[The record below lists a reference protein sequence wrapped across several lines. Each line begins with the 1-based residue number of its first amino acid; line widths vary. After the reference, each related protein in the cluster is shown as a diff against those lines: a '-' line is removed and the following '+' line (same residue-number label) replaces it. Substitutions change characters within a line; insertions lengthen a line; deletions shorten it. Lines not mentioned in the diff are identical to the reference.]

1 MIASR
6 RLLIA
11 GLAALAAAGCS
22 SQAKMTMR
30 QPKTTTIPSGH
41 TLALALTSDGDED
54 SREVAQK
61 TRSALYGRLV
71 SEGIFKQV
79 VPADE
84 SADYGM
90 DIKLSGVDV
99 VSQGAR
105 IFFGVLAGANE
116 LTADVTVRDKRDDS
130 AIMAFTVT
138 GSSAAHPMSA
148 ENDMDDAIDEVVTKI
163 VDALR

>member
-6 RLLIA
+6 RHLVV
-11 GLAALAAAGCS
+11 GLAAAAVVGCS
-22 SQAKMTMR
+22 SQAKLTMR

-41 TLALALTSDGDED
+41 TLALAITSEGDAD
-54 SREVAQK
+54 SREVSQK

-79 VPADE
+79 MPAGE
-84 SADYGM
+84 NADYAM
-90 DIKLSGVDV
+90 DLKLSGVDV
-99 VSQGAR
+99 ISQGAR

-116 LTADVTVRDKRDDS
+116 LTADVTLKDNQDDRTV
-130 AIMAFTVT
+130 MAFTVT
-138 GSSAAHPMSA
+138 GSSASHPMSA

>member
-6 RLLIA
+6 RLLVA
-11 GLAALAAAGCS
+11 GLAAAAVVGCS
-22 SQAKMTMR
+22 SQAKMTTR
-30 QPKTTTIPSGH
+30 QPKTTAIPSGH
-41 TLALALTSDGDED
+41 TLALALTSDGDAD

-61 TRSALYGRLV
+61 TRAALYGRLV

-79 VPADE
+79 VPAGE
-84 SADYGM
+84 GADYSM
-90 DIKLSGVDV
+90 DLKLSGVDV

-116 LTADVTVRDKRDDS
+116 LTADVTLKDRRDDRT
-130 AIMAFTVT
+130 IMAFTVT
-138 GSSAAHPMSA
+138 GSSAAHPLSD